1 MPANHVLYEDEGAF
15 RAGTILSEANASL
28 QVEQPSGR
36 RAKVKASHVLLRF
49 AEPAPG
55 ELLPA
60 AQRAADAID
69 VDFLWECAPQ
79 DEFGF
84 TDLAAEYFGHA
95 PSATE
100 AAGLLLRLQAAPVY
114 FHRKGR
120 GRYRPAPPETLKAAL
135 AGIEKRRQQEARV
148 AAMTQALRDGVLPP
162 EIGGQAARLL
172 ARPDRNAL
180 EWKALDAAATAL
192 HEPPERL
199 LLRLGAFPHA
209 RAMHRARFEAD
220 SFPAGTALPALGPS
234 PQADEAIAALPLADV
249 QPFSIDDSSTTE
261 IDDCLSVV
269 PLAGGGVRIGIHIA
283 APALGIAP
291 GDALDRIA
299 RERMSTVY
307 MPGDKIQML
316 PEPLVRAFSLDEG
329 REVPALSLYVDTD
342 ADGREAVAAE
352 TRLERIR
359 VAANLRHDRLDDVVT
374 EARLEGRE
382 PAGDMPFGDALRALW
397 RFTLAACARRE
408 KVRGKPEPRFR
419 TDFAFAIDGD
429 PGSADATVRI
439 VPRRRD
445 APLDRIVAE
454 MAILA
459 NSEWGALLAR
469 HGVPG
474 IYRSQQLGR
483 VRMTT
488 HPVPHQ
494 GLGVPQY
501 IWATSPLRRFADLVN
516 QRQLVA
522 VLAGRPAP
530 HPPNDADLFSIIS
543 AFDARYAAYAAFQ
556 SDMERAWC
564 LRWLAQSGAVRVP
577 AVVIR
582 EGLARLADAPFVFR
596 LADAPALAPGRRI
609 EVDVLATDEV
619 ALTLEARF
627 VAVTGAAAEPVDEG
641 FEADPDG
648 TADAAAVDAAAP
660 PAPEAPSDAAPS
672 AALAA
677 PPDGAR
683 G

>member
-1 MPANHVLYEDEGAF
+1 MSANHVLYEDEGAF
-15 RAGTILSEANASL
+15 RTGTILSEANASL

-49 AEPAPG
+49 GEPLPG
-55 ELLPA
+55 ELLVA
-60 AQRAADAID
+60 AQRVADAID

-79 DEFGF
+79 EEFGF
-84 TDLAAEYFGHA
+84 ADLAAEYFGHA

-100 AAGLLLRLQAAPVY
+100 SAALLLRLQAAPVY

-120 GRYRPAPPETLKAAL
+120 GRYRPAPPDTLRAAL
-135 AGIEKRRQQEARV
+135 AGLEKRRQQEARI
-148 AAMTQALRDGVLPP
+148 AAMTQALRAGVLPS
-162 EIGGQAARLL
+162 EIAQQAARLL

-180 EWKALDAAATAL
+180 EWKALDAAADAL
-192 HEPPERL
+192 REPPERL

-234 PQADEAIAALPLADV
+234 PEAAAAISALPLADV

-269 PLAGGGVRIGIHIA
+269 PLPAGGVRIGIHIA

-329 REVPALSLYVDTD
+329 CEVPALSLYVDTD
-342 ADGREAVAAE
+342 AEGREAIATT

-359 VAANLRHDRLDDVVT
+359 VAANLRHDRLEDVVT
-374 EARLEGRE
+374 EARLVGGA
-382 PAGDMPFGDALRALW
+382 PPGDMPFPEPLRALW

-429 PGSADATVRI
+429 PDSAQATVRI

-445 APLDRIVAE
+445 SPLDRIVAE

-494 GLGVPQY
+494 GLGVAQY

-522 VLAGRPAP
+522 VLAGRPVP
-530 HPPNDADLFSIIS
+530 HPPNDSDLFSIIS

-564 LRWLAQSGAVRVP
+564 LRWLEQSGAVRVP
-577 AVVIR
+577 AVVVR

-627 VAVTGAAAEPVDEG
+627 VAATEAGAEPLEEG
-641 FEADPDG
+641 FETDPEGGPELPEGDAAEAGAADLPAG
-648 TADAAAVDAAAP
+648 TAAL
-660 PAPEAPSDAAPS
+660 S
-672 AALAA
+672 AQ
-677 PPDGAR
+677 PDGAR